1 MVNRIFSFIESQ
13 QLTPTEFADKIGVS
27 RASISSIKTG
37 RTQPTLSLVEKIRQ
51 HFPDIDINWLIF
63 GVGSAMVEKSETTTE
78 EVGLSDELMV
88 VEDNN
93 DSVLSSVANDY
104 EAVYIAESPQKTSD
118 KNNESIS
125 PINETTKT
133 NKIIKKVILLYDDGS
148 FEEFNK

>member
-1 MVNRIFSFIESQ
+1 
-13 QLTPTEFADKIGVS
+13 
-27 RASISSIKTG
+27 
-37 RTQPTLSLVEKIRQ
+37 
-51 HFPDIDINWLIF
+51 LIF
-63 GVGSAMVEKSETTTE
+63 GVGSAMVEKSETETE
-78 EVGLSDELMV
+78 EVGLNDELMV

-125 PINETTKT
+125 SVNETTKT